1 MKMIFII
8 GVSVL
13 WEVIMTDTLNELRG
27 KVTDFSEYLSKNNN
41 RDIQS
46 NIQYIANEFFNKMK
60 KLHNK

>member
-1 MKMIFII
+1 
-8 GVSVL
+8 
-13 WEVIMTDTLNELRG
+13 MTDTLNELRG